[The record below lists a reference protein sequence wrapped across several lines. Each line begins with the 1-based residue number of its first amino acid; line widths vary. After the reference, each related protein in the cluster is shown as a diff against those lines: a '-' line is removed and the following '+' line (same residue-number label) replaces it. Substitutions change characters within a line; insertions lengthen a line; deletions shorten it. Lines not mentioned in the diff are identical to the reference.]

1 MRKIGERD
9 EKAIVAML
17 RKWKRSPLRWELVRE
32 RISAELLDGEKSW
45 SRKSLQANESI
56 NAAWGIANGR
66 LTGSGRCARVH
77 ESDEPSEIERLQA
90 ELVELNIKYDKL
102 LIRHR
107 QVIHNAALL
116 PGGTRLLLDPLP
128 DNTPVQKE
136 GGMVSKLH
144 RHN

>member
-1 MRKIGERD
+1 MRKIGEQD

-66 LTGSGRCARVH
+66 LTDGGRRARVP

-90 ELVELNIKYDKL
+90 ELAELNIKYDKL

-136 GGMVSKLH
+136 GA
-144 RHN
+144 